1 MFNDF
6 VLKVVIRGLLPSSI
20 LENFSEPSKYNY
32 LINFTK
38 QAIYS
43 TTIYIKGPEIFLRIF
58 LFLLIIILKFFQFIT
73 FQYVSVESVL
83 KKISNIHPILDDG
96 MRLYIL
102 LAMFA
107 AYEDDTFRV
116 VNGFL
121 PIEDVSKPFKDL
133 KYKN

>member
-1 MFNDF
+1 MR
-6 VLKVVIRGLLPSSI
+6 VVVRGLLPSSI
-20 LENFSEPSKYNY
+20 LENFLEPSKYNY
-32 LINFTK
+32 LINFIK

-43 TTIYIKGPEIFLRIF
+43 SSIYIKGPEIFLRTLLFF
-58 LFLLIIILKFFQFIT
+58 LIVILKFFQFIT
-73 FQYVSVESVL
+73 FQYVSLESGL

-107 AYEDDTFRV
+107 VYEDDTIRV
-116 VNGFL
+116 ANGFL
-121 PIEDVSKPFKDL
+121 PIEDVSKSFKDL